1 MTFGPAQ
8 PRPVSGVTAVA
19 GERPRSRREARKFF
33 AVSFA
38 FCLGLVFTVSAAERL
53 LARRNASESGKKLI
67 GREVYEAVKVARRR
81 GAGVKTLYLGD
92 SVARQ
97 LFRHG
102 LEPRPDV
109 RYVTSNYAVAVAG
122 QYYLLEDALKSCPNV
137 REVNL
142 FLVPGV
148 WGHDLG

>member
-1 MTFGPAQ
+1 MTFAPAQ
-8 PRPVSGVTAVA
+8 PQVLPGVTAVSGARA
-19 GERPRSRREARKFF
+19 GLRREVRKFF

-97 LFRHG
+97 LFR
-102 LEPRPDV
+102 
-109 RYVTSNYAVAVAG
+109 
-122 QYYLLEDALKSCPNV
+122 
-137 REVNL
+137 
-142 FLVPGV
+142 
-148 WGHDLG
+148 